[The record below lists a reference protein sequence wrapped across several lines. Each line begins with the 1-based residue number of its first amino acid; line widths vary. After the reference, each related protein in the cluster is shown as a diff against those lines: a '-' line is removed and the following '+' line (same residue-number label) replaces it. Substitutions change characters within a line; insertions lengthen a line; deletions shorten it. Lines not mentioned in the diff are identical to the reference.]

1 MCFSA
6 ESRAHISHLLI
17 GTPFFFFLANVMQLV
32 FAARF
37 QGDFHTIF
45 KIG

>member
-1 MCFSA
+1 MCFST
-6 ESRAHISHLLI
+6 ESRAHISRLLI
-17 GTPFFFFLANVMQLV
+17 GTPFFFIANVMQLV

-37 QGDFHTIF
+37 QGDFHTIS